1 MPTQG
6 NKTAWVEMREYLR
19 SFIYAPFWLGL
30 FQTVWFFSGKIA
42 TLHHSSLIT
51 NGKKPRKTTQLIIL
65 LLLLSKKKKGSVTVQ
80 TDFSYYLKCYKIIY
94 SIFNFTFPKEAL
106 FFLLISEERKCCSLA
121 YFIRIHLLKQPKHK

>member
-1 MPTQG
+1 MEKNPEKQH
-6 NKTAWVEMREYLR
+6 
-19 SFIYAPFWLGL
+19 SWLYCSYSC
-30 FQTVWFFSGKIA
+30 Q
-42 TLHHSSLIT
+42 
-51 NGKKPRKTTQLIIL
+51 
-65 LLLLSKKKKGSVTVQ
+65 KKKKGSVTVQ